1 VSGRNFLSPSMTSPP
16 STSMTIPFFRYPHVF
31 AQQREEILAAM
42 IAVMERGAFILQ
54 SDLLEFE
61 AALAGFV
68 GVNHAVGVANGTDGL
83 IIALRAVGIGEG
95 DEVIV
100 PSHTYVASAASIHFV
115 GASPVLVDCREDH
128 LVDPQAVAAAVTS
141 RTAAIMPV
149 QLNGRTCDMDEL
161 QAIADRHGLAIVE
174 DAAQALGSKFRGRNA
189 GTFGSA
195 SAFSFYPAKLLG
207 CFGDGGAVVTNDAE
221 LARKIS
227 LLRDHGRDE
236 KGLVVDWGLNS
247 RLDNLQAA
255 VLNVKFQRLDLEIE
269 RRREIARLYRE
280 GLQDLDDIDLPPG
293 PDDDPDHFD
302 VYQNYEIES
311 GRRDQ
316 LREQLERDGVR
327 TIIQWGGHAV
337 HQLEG
342 LQVGAVNVPYTER
355 MFTRCFL
362 LPMNTSVTDEEV
374 DYICD
379 RIRRFY
385 GH

>member
-83 IIALRAVGIGEG
+83 IIALRAVGIREG